1 MKTAGL
7 RKGIALFLA
16 VVMMLGIGGMSV
28 PTAQAAE
35 YPDRGNAGGKAGN
48 RYYTGP
54 DVYDTG
60 QRDNRE
66 INRYPFSGGK
76 HRHHSVDKQ

>member
-35 YPDRGNAGGKAGN
+35 YPD
-48 RYYTGP
+48 
-54 DVYDTG
+54 
-60 QRDNRE
+60 
-66 INRYPFSGGK
+66 SGITFTVTTDKKEVKPGDIITLT
-76 HRHHSVDKQ
+76 VDMKGTQG

>member
-54 DVYDTG
+54 DLSLIHIWKPSA
-60 QRDNRE
+60 RDCDSRVE
-66 INRYPFSGGK
+66 LA
-76 HRHHSVDKQ
+76 